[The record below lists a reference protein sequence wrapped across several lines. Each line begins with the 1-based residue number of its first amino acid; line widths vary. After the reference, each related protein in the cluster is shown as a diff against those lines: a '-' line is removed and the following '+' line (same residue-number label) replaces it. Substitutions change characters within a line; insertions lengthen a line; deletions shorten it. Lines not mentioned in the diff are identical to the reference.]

1 MSLHTQIKENIKS
14 AMLAKETIKLEVLR
28 AISTACMNELVTKGR
43 KPNEELTDEETLAVI
58 TRMGKQRKDSIEQFE
73 KAGRAD
79 LVEEEKAQYA
89 YIEAYLPKLMSED
102 EVRAYIETKKA
113 EGLDTTQKGLVMK
126 TLMQDLKGK
135 ADGQLVKQ
143 IIDSL

>member
-14 AMLAKETIKLEVLR
+14 AMLAKESVKLEVLR

-58 TRMGKQRKDSIEQFE
+58 TRMGKQRKDSIDQFE
-73 KAGRAD
+73 KAGRTD
-79 LVEEEKAQYA
+79 LAEEEKAQYV
-89 YIEAYLPKLMSED
+89 YIEEYLPKLMSED
-102 EVRAYIETKKA
+102 EIRAYIETKKA

-135 ADGQLVKQ
+135 ADGGLVKQ

>member
-1 MSLHTQIKENIKS
+1 MSLHTQLKENIKS
-14 AMLAKETIKLEVLR
+14 AMLAKEAIKLEVLR
-28 AISTACMNELVTKGR
+28 SITTACMNELVSKGR

-58 TRMGKQRKDSIEQFE
+58 TRLGKQRKDSIQQFTD
-73 KAGRAD
+73 AGRID
-79 LVEEEKAQYA
+79 LANEEEAQYA
-89 YIEAYLPKLMSED
+89 YIEEYLPKLMSEA
-102 EVRAYIETKKA
+102 EVRAYIDTKKA

-126 TLMQDLKGK
+126 TLMQELKGK

>member
-1 MSLHTQIKENIKS
+1 MSLHTQLKENIKS
-14 AMLAKETIKLEVLR
+14 AMLAKEAIKLEVLR
-28 AISTACMNELVTKGR
+28 SITTACMNELVSKGR

-58 TRMGKQRKDSIEQFE
+58 TRLGKQRKDSIQQFTD
-73 KAGRAD
+73 AGRIDLAD
-79 LVEEEKAQYA
+79 EEKAQYA
-89 YIEAYLPKLMSED
+89 YIEEYLPKLMSED

-126 TLMQDLKGK
+126 TLMQELKGK